1 MRPSASGGHRARDS
15 LAGGCELVAVTVTQA
30 VNCEARAKSLEVLK
44 IDLPVNRDHD
54 SGIAC
59 QSLTY

>member
-30 VNCEARAKSLEVLK
+30 VNCEARAKSLPGGFKDRFASE
-44 IDLPVNRDHD
+44 P
-54 SGIAC
+54 
-59 QSLTY
+59 